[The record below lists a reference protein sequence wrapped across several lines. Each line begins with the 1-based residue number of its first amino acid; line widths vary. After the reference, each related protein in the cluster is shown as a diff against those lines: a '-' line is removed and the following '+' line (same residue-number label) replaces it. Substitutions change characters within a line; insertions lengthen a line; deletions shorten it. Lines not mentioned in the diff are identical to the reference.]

1 METEWKCHDS
11 TELVRVQ
18 IFFLTPRGG
27 SKRSRGILA
36 DSLNNEMSQ
45 WFPIP
50 KSPRSRPLPSPSKG
64 EWQYHFPSTIPIHHR
79 PGTQEPASGPF
90 IKPEARAARGWARG
104 VAWLSGVTRY
114 SSLAPARVSQATP
127 LPQPP
132 SPEGALG
139 PQPFTPASVPPRV
152 SGASP
157 GYLGAEP
164 QRGLSPQAP
173 GFRGE
178 RPPARAAS
186 PRGAPV
192 PASAAPPTARPPG
205 LGPRGAKASDSQGRS
220 WPQTNIK

>member
-90 IKPEARAARGWARG
+90 IKPEARAAREWARG

-139 PQPFTPASVPPRV
+139 PQPFTPASVPP
-152 SGASP
+152 S
-157 GYLGAEP
+157 
-164 QRGLSPQAP
+164 
-173 GFRGE
+173 GFRGVSGLLG
-178 RPPARAAS
+178 RRAPKGSQSPGARLPRRAPSSPSCLS
-186 PRGAPV
+186 PR
-192 PASAAPPTARPPG
+192 RPSPG
-205 LGPRGAKASDSQGRS
+205 LGRPSHGPSSRPRAARRPSLRLPRQVLAAN
-220 WPQTNIK
+220 QH